1 MKVKL
6 KLFLQRHYKK
16 IVVPFICIF
25 LSFSLVLVASAE
37 IYNYNLW
44 EFFSYGNYVADF
56 EVGYKNLSA
65 RISNHNPNVPN
76 AILAYNV
83 PDIEAENGLTQFYLN
98 VYLDSSVTPYIYTGD
113 YFRLSGDFI
122 SNFSFIGEN
131 GQPCTLTLSKV
142 ELHTTQIG
150 IISTTSGTN
159 LPIVGDGIVKYN
171 WFANFDIAQ
180 ANYGDL
186 RLIRILFKLDR
197 PAVSTSWGTHE
208 LQYSCSFNNNINFE
222 IKRNK
227 AEAPIYTPPDQGTL
241 DSALDVEGELI
252 DEVGGDLDR
261 LDGLLDSSNINDD
274 TIYKP
279 ISAFTAI
286 FQDLF
291 EQNNAVGSWLERLLN
306 FSVAVGLS
314 GFVLNIVVGIVSHFS
329 AHSRDG
335 SNNPK
340 GGGS

>member
-1 MKVKL
+1 MLKL

-16 IVVPFICIF
+16 IVVPFICVL

-37 IYNYNLW
+37 TYNYNLW
-44 EFFSYGNYVADF
+44 QRYSQSLSNYLVFYEDNSF
-56 EVGYKNLSA
+56 NVLST
-65 RISNHNPNVPN
+65 RISNHNSNVPD

-83 PDIEAENGLTQFYLN
+83 PDISAENGLTSFYLRLN
-98 VYLDSSVTPYIYTGD
+98 LGSSGPYLYQSSSLY
-113 YFRLSGDFI
+113 LSGNLI
-122 SNFSFIGEN
+122 SNFNFVGSDGT
-131 GQPCTLTLSKV
+131 PCTLRLSDV
-142 ELHTTQIG
+142 SMLFSGASIV
-150 IISTTSGTN
+150 STSSGTN
-159 LPIVGDGIVKYN
+159 SPISGTNISTYSY
-171 WFANFDIAQ
+171 FANF
-180 ANYGDL
+180 NSLEFSG
-186 RLIRILFKLDR
+186 RLTQVSFRFVLDK
-197 PAVSTSWGTHE
+197 PAYQTEWASHE
-208 LQYSCSFNNNINFE
+208 LQYSCSLSSGVNLQVIY
-222 IKRNK
+222 NK
-227 AEAPIYTPPDQGTL
+227 ADAPIYTPPDQGTL
-241 DSALDVEGELI
+241 DSALGVEGELI

-291 EQNNAVGSWLERLLN
+291 ERNNAVGSWLERLLN